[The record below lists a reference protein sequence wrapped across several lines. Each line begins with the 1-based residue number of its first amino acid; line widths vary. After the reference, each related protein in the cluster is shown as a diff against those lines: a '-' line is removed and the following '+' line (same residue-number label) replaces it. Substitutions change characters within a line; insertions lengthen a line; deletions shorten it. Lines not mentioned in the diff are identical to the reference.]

1 MTFFTRLLAGS
12 MLVAVSTV
20 AAQAGGFSRGTA
32 DTDILYEPG
41 NFSMRTGVTIVSPR
55 RAFTQNEDAALVGRT
70 YTERYVVPSF
80 AAKMNIFEQLACA
93 GTYVRAYGGNV
104 DYTGRTTPGKLT
116 EDFSVDE
123 FGLTCAVDFSVGPGS
138 LYFLGGVF
146 QEKFEYDLTEVVVVG
161 APSAVLALSGRDEG
175 YRLGVG
181 YDVPEIALRGQ
192 LLYRSGTDYG
202 AFGSLTPP
210 GFPTRDAVG
219 VGSLPQSFELKLQSG
234 IAPGWLAFANVKW
247 TDWSVLDQLVVT
259 SDYGT
264 SPNDYFWRDG
274 WTVTGGV
281 GHAFNDQIS
290 GLASL
295 TWDRGVG
302 TGYDLQSD
310 TWTLAL
316 GGSFRDQW
324 GGELRGGVG
333 LSYLTAA
340 SAPFDTTSTLASDI
354 PAVGNDWSTALSLGY
369 KVTW

>member
-1 MTFFTRLLAGS
+1 MTLYTRLLAGS
-12 MLVAVSTV
+12 MLIAVSTMG
-20 AAQAGGFSRGTA
+20 AHAGGFSRGTA

-104 DYTGRTTPGKLT
+104 DYTGRTTAGKLV

-123 FGLTCAVDFSVGPGS
+123 FGLTCAVDFSVGPGN

-146 QEKFEYDLTEVVVVG
+146 QEKFQYDRTELALVAPSVVVP
-161 APSAVLALSGRDEG
+161 AALELSGRDEG

-181 YDVPEIALRGQ
+181 YDIPEIALRGQ
-192 LLYRSGTDYG
+192 LIYRSGTSYG
-202 AFGSLTPP
+202 ADGALSVT
-210 GFPTRDAVG
+210 GVGTVDAVG
-219 VGSLPQSFELKLQSG
+219 VGSLPQSVELKLQSG

-247 TDWSVLDQLVVT
+247 TDWSVLDQLTVN
-259 SDYGT
+259 SLLGT
-264 SPNDYFWRDG
+264 TTNDYFWRDG

-281 GHAFNDQIS
+281 GHAFNEQIS

-302 TGYDLQSD
+302 TGFDLQSD

-340 SAPFDTTSTLASDI
+340 SAPFDDEL

>member
-12 MLVAVSTV
+12 MLVAVSAV
-20 AAQAGGFSRGTA
+20 GAQAGGFSRGTA

-55 RAFTQNEDAALVGRT
+55 RAFTQNDDAALVGRT

-104 DYTGRTTPGKLT
+104 DYTGRTTAGKLV

-123 FGLTCAVDFSVGPGS
+123 FGLTCAIDFSVGPGN

-146 QEKFEYDLTEVVVVG
+146 QEKFQYDRTELVLV
-161 APSAVLALSGRDEG
+161 APSTFAPASLELSGRDEG

-181 YDVPEIALRGQ
+181 YDIPEIALRGQ
-192 LLYRSGTDYG
+192 LIYRSGTNYG
-202 AFGSLTPP
+202 ADGTLSLT
-210 GFPTRDAVG
+210 GLGAFDAVG
-219 VGSLPQSFELKLQSG
+219 VGSLPQSVELKLQSG

-247 TDWSVLDQLVVT
+247 TDWSVFDQLTVASLPRT
-259 SDYGT
+259 TTD
-264 SPNDYFWRDG
+264 DYFWRDG

-340 SAPFDTTSTLASDI
+340 SAPFDDEQ